1 MKNTDV
7 KNLTPEEKWEQ
18 ATIANNYIFYKV
30 MHENPDICKELLE
43 ILLEMKIDRIEIYQE
58 KELLAEFGKK
68 GIRMDVYARGMDKSF
83 DLEIQ
88 ACDTGELP
96 ERARYYQGLMDTTQ
110 LESGQ
115 DFKNL
120 NSSYIIFICIPD
132 IFKKGLGKYT
142 FENLCLENP
151 EIKLNDRAYKYFF
164 IARNYDKLLNEQQKA
179 FMKCMLSNESSS
191 TFTEKIIRM
200 VKNAK
205 LNTQWR
211 NSFMEFE
218 RQLAY
223 SFREGKAEGKAEGM
237 ELGKAEG
244 KAEGM
249 ELGKAEGRDEKA
261 VEASVEL
268 LKKGIAP
275 EIIAECEKLPLEKVL
290 ELEKE
295 IKKEELC

>member
-223 SFREGKAEGKAEGM
+223 SFREGKAEG
-237 ELGKAEG
+237 
-244 KAEGM
+244 M

-261 VEASVEL
+261 VEASIEFL
-268 LKKGIAP
+268 RKGIAP
-275 EIIAECEKLPLEKVL
+275 EIIAECVKLPLERVL
-290 ELEKE
+290 ELEKGV
-295 IKKEELC
+295 KKEETV

>member
-223 SFREGKAEGKAEGM
+223 SFREGKAEGI
-237 ELGKAEG
+237 
-244 KAEGM
+244 

-261 VEASVEL
+261 VEDSIEL
-268 LKKGIAP
+268 LKKGISP
-275 EIIAECEKLPLEKVL
+275 EIIAECVKLPLERVL
-290 ELEKE
+290 ELEEE
-295 IKKEELC
+295 IKNHS

>member
-58 KELLAEFGKK
+58 KELMAEFGKK

-223 SFREGKAEGKAEGM
+223 SFREGKAEGKAEGI
-237 ELGKAEG
+237 AEG
-244 KAEGM
+244 IDK
-249 ELGKAEGRDEKA
+249 KA

-275 EIIAECEKLPLEKVL
+275 EIIAECEKLPLERVL
-290 ELEKE
+290 ELEKGV
-295 IKKEELC
+295 KNHS

>member
-58 KELLAEFGKK
+58 KELMAEFGKK

-223 SFREGKAEGKAEGM
+223 SFREGKAEGKAEGI
-237 ELGKAEG
+237 AEG
-244 KAEGM
+244 IDK
-249 ELGKAEGRDEKA
+249 KA

-275 EIIAECEKLPLEKVL
+275 EIIAECEKLPLERVL

>member
-30 MHENPDICKELLE
+30 MHENPDVCKELLE

-223 SFREGKAEGKAEGM
+223 SFREGKAEGM
-237 ELGKAEG
+237 ELGKA
-244 KAEGM
+244 
-249 ELGKAEGRDEKA
+249 EKA

-290 ELEKE
+290 ELEEE
-295 IKKEELC
+295 IKKEETV

>member
-223 SFREGKAEGKAEGM
+223 SFREGKAEGM
-237 ELGKAEG
+237 ELG

-249 ELGKAEGRDEKA
+249 ELGKTEGRDEKA

-275 EIIAECEKLPLEKVL
+275 EIIAECEKLPMEKVL
-290 ELEKE
+290 ELEEE
-295 IKKEELC
+295 IKKKELC

>member
-223 SFREGKAEGKAEGM
+223 SFREGKAEGM
-237 ELGKAEG
+237 ELGKA
-244 KAEGM
+244 
-249 ELGKAEGRDEKA
+249 EKA

-275 EIIAECEKLPLEKVL
+275 EIIAECVKLPLERVL
-290 ELEKE
+290 ELEKGV
-295 IKKEELC
+295 KNHS

>member
-223 SFREGKAEGKAEGM
+223 SFREGKAEGM
-237 ELGKAEG
+237 ELG

-261 VEASVEL
+261 VEDSVEL

-275 EIIAECEKLPLEKVL
+275 EIIAECVKLPLEKVL

>member
-58 KELLAEFGKK
+58 KELMAEFGKK

-223 SFREGKAEGKAEGM
+223 SFREGKAEGIA
-237 ELGKAEG
+237 LGKAEG
-244 KAEGM
+244 IAEGID
-249 ELGKAEGRDEKA
+249 KKA
-261 VEASVEL
+261 VEDSIEL
-268 LKKGIAP
+268 LKKGISP
-275 EIIAECEKLPLEKVL
+275 EIIAECVKLPLERVL
-290 ELEKE
+290 ELEKGVKTE
-295 IKKEELC
+295 NFS

>member
-120 NSSYIIFICIPD
+120 NSSYVIFICIPD

-244 KAEGM
+244 
-249 ELGKAEGRDEKA
+249 RDEKA

-268 LKKGIAP
+268 LKKGVAP
-275 EIIAECEKLPLEKVL
+275 EIIAECVKLPLERVL
-290 ELEKE
+290 ELEKG
-295 IKKEELC
+295 IKTENFS

>member
-58 KELLAEFGKK
+58 KELMAEFGKK

-244 KAEGM
+244 
-249 ELGKAEGRDEKA
+249 RDEKA
-261 VEASVEL
+261 VEDSVEL

-275 EIIAECEKLPLEKVL
+275 EIIAECVKLPLERVL

>member
-1 MKNTDV
+1 
-7 KNLTPEEKWEQ
+7 
-18 ATIANNYIFYKV
+18 
-30 MHENPDICKELLE
+30 
-43 ILLEMKIDRIEIYQE
+43 MKIDRIEIYQE

-132 IFKKGLGKYT
+132 IFKGGLGRYT

-223 SFREGKAEGKAEGM
+223 SFREGKAEG
-237 ELGKAEG
+237 
-244 KAEGM
+244 M

-290 ELEKE
+290 ELEKGINDFE
-295 IKKEELC
+295 KN